1 MAISETQTLGRITA
15 ALVAAGSVLLAG
27 TVIFSQ
33 TRPDRE
39 VIYGP
44 PVTAPGAIVEEE
56 AVPALSPL
64 EIRSSIGEAMG
75 VVAAGVINA
84 NAEVPEVP
92 WNEFGL
98 ARVAISWEDVRL
110 DSARERYVADLADGR
125 TAVLTIRPY
134 VQNRLTDLVRRFE
147 EPSEA
152 VVSVDPSTGR
162 VLALVDDFSDDGLG
176 TGGSRS
182 AEAFAAS
189 TFKVITGAA
198 LLSAG
203 VADPDT
209 SVCFSGGSS
218 GFELEDL
225 TPNADRDD
233 QCLTLTDAMAWSA
246 NLVFARLADRHL
258 TPEALQEMADGFGFN
273 TRIPFEMELD
283 RSRAT
288 IPSDRLGFTRAAAG
302 FHNSWMSPLHGALIQ
317 AAIVNDGRMMVPTIV
332 ETIEDADGT
341 VVYEHEPYLW
351 REPITSEVASALSE
365 VQSETCRS
373 GTARADF
380 GQRDGWPGRVRVS
393 GKTGTLSNRDPNDA
407 EDPDPLYM
415 YRWFT
420 GHAVYEDQ
428 TIAVGALVIN
438 TPRWWIKGTYLASEA
453 VLSSLL

>member
-1 MAISETQTLGRITA
+1 MATSEKQTIGRITA
-15 ALVAAGSVLLAG
+15 ALAAAGSVLLAA
-27 TVIFSQ
+27 TVIFGQ

-44 PVTAPGAIVEEE
+44 PVTAPGAVIQEES
-56 AVPALSPL
+56 VPVLSPL
-64 EIRSSIGEAMG
+64 EIRSAVGEAMA
-75 VVAAGVINA
+75 VVAGGVLNA

-98 ARVAISWEDVRL
+98 ARVAIAWEDVRL
-110 DSARERYVADLADGR
+110 DADRDRYVVDLDDGR
-125 TAVLTIRPY
+125 VAILTLRPY
-134 VQNRLTDLVRRFE
+134 VQNRLSELVSRFD
-147 EPSEA
+147 EPSES
-152 VVSVDPSTGR
+152 VVSIDPSTGR
-162 VLALVDDFSDDGLG
+162 ILALVDDFSDEGLG
-176 TGGSRS
+176 AGGARS
-182 AEAFAAS
+182 AHAYAAS

-225 TPNADRDD
+225 TPNAERDD
-233 QCLTLTDAMAWSA
+233 QCLTLTQAMAWSA

-258 TPEALQEMADGFGFN
+258 TPDALQDMADAFGFN
-273 TRIPFEMELD
+273 ARIPFEMELD

-288 IPSDRLGFTRAAAG
+288 IPSDRLGFTRSAAG

-317 AAIVNDGRMMVPTIV
+317 GAISNQGRMMVPTIV
-332 ETIEDADGT
+332 ERIEDASGT
-341 VVYEHEPYLW
+341 VVYEHEPYVW
-351 REPITSEVASALSE
+351 REPISASVAATLSD

-380 GQRDGWPGRVRVS
+380 GQRDGWPGRVRVF
-393 GKTGTLSNRDPNDA
+393 GKTGTLSNRDPNES
-407 EDPDPLYM
+407 EDPNPLYM

-420 GHAVYEDQ
+420 GHAVHEDQ
-428 TIAVGALVIN
+428 TVAVSALVIN

>member
-1 MAISETQTLGRITA
+1 MATSEKQTLGRITA
-15 ALVAAGSVLLAG
+15 ALAAAGSVLLAA

-33 TRPDRE
+33 SRPDRE

-44 PVTAPGAIVEEE
+44 PVTAPGAAVQQD

-64 EIRSSIGEAMG
+64 EIRSSVGEAMA

-92 WNEFGL
+92 WNEYGL
-98 ARVAISWEDVRL
+98 ARVPILWEDVRL
-110 DSARERYVADLADGR
+110 DSERDRYVVDLDGGR
-125 TAVLTIRPY
+125 VAILTLRPY
-134 VQNRLTDLVRRFE
+134 IQNRLTELVGRFD

-152 VVSVDPSTGR
+152 VVSIDPTTGR
-162 VLALVDDFSDDGLG
+162 VLALVDDFSDEALG
-176 TGGSRS
+176 AGGSRS
-182 AEAFAAS
+182 SGAFAAS

-218 GFELEDL
+218 GFEIGDL
-225 TPNADRDD
+225 TPNAERDD

-258 TPEALQEMADGFGFN
+258 TPEALQEMANAFGFN
-273 TRIPFEMELD
+273 ARIPFEMELD

-302 FHNSWMSPLHGALIQ
+302 FYSSWMSPLHGALIQ
-317 AAIVNDGRMMVPTIV
+317 AAIINGGRMMVPTIV
-332 ETIEDADGT
+332 ERIEDAAGV
-341 VVYEHEPYLW
+341 VVYEHQPYVW
-351 REPITSEVASALSE
+351 REPISASVAEALSE

-380 GQRDGWPGRVRVS
+380 GQRDGWPGRVRVF
-393 GKTGTLSNRDPNDA
+393 GKTGTLSNRDPGSE

-420 GHAVYEDQ
+420 GHAVHEEQ
-428 TIAVGALVIN
+428 TIAVAALVIN

-453 VLSSLL
+453 VLASLL